1 MGAISSLKVSLSE
14 LFHTSKLIELA
25 FYVDLKSNL
34 IKTVVF
40 QFVDKR
46 TQINFDIFT
55 MKSEHIQI
63 SLTFKG

>member
-40 QFVDKR
+40 QFVAKR

>member
-1 MGAISSLKVSLSE
+1 MGAISSLKVCLSE

-55 MKSEHIQI
+55 TKSEHIQI